1 MIWGYMG
8 KGTSPNHC
16 PFLWRTQWLQVF
28 FGASEHLLQVYLFGL
43 TCKGVEW
50 GCESH
55 VWLPYIHD
63 LRGIFLQVAPATGD
77 FTWLLSCFGCFFS
90 EDPWHCGSL
99 LLKPSWQR
107 TWAVFGPHRKTSPAF
122 EIWSVILYLI
132 HSHDIHWYTVIFYHS
147 DKDTDPHSVVNI
159 DQLTAI
165 WEMLLVTTLS
175 FVWGH
180 EINNMMSQCIYS
192 PPQIKTGVSDDAT
205 GDPASSTSMCGPRK
219 NSQIVIERKCSSRVF
234 HDFYWIKILY

>member
-1 MIWGYMG
+1 MSDSHIFMIWGVSSYKLPQPRG
-8 KGTSPNHC
+8 ISHDSC
-16 PFLWRTQWLQVF
+16 HVSAVF
-28 FGASEHLLQVYLFGL
+28 FLRILGTVVLYS
-43 TCKGVEW
+43 W
-50 GCESH
+50 S
-55 VWLPYIHD
+55 
-63 LRGIFLQVAPATGD
+63 LRGSVPGQ
-77 FTWLLSCFGCFFS
+77 
-90 EDPWHCGSL
+90 
-99 LLKPSWQR
+99 
-107 TWAVFGPHRKTSPAF
+107 VFGPHRKTSPAF

>member
-16 PFLWRTQWLQVF
+16 PCLWRTQWLQVF
-28 FGASEHLLQVYLFGL
+28 FGASEHLLQVCL
-43 TCKGVEW
+43 
-50 GCESH
+50 
-55 VWLPYIHD
+55 VWLAKVWNGDVSPMSDSHIFMIWGVSSYKVPQP
-63 LRGIFLQVAPATGD
+63 RGISD
-77 FTWLLSCFGCFFS
+77 DSCHVSAVFFS

-107 TWAVFGPHRKTSPAF
+107 TWAVFGPHRKTSPRF

-147 DKDTDPHSVVNI
+147 DRDTDPHSVANI

-165 WEMLLVTTLS
+165 CEMLLVTTLS

-192 PPQIKTGVSDDAT
+192 PPQIKNRGFRCQ
-205 GDPASSTSMCGPRK
+205 GGPSIFNLHVRAK
-219 NSQIVIERKCSSRVF
+219 KE
-234 HDFYWIKILY
+234 